1 MAALPV
7 RAVEVVPANLKQH
20 FQAVTVSST
29 EADAAVPEIDG
40 GLRPSV
46 R

>member
-1 MAALPV
+1 VAALPV
-7 RAVEVVPANLKQH
+7 LAVEVVPANLKQH
-20 FQAVTVSST
+20 FQAVTVSSA

-40 GLRPSV
+40 GLRPGV